1 MVYTCANR
9 IEWGGSG
16 RYKARHGGAERIES
30 PLASG
35 SATEVA
41 IVFEGVSELLL
52 TEVSKSVGTKAVTT
66 AVLDCAGVEV
76 LPVDVAVVVAE
87 PALRVGSLWD
97 G

>member
-1 MVYTCANR
+1 MISMTITATMIIMGTAILVLSSR
-9 IEWGGSG
+9 L
-16 RYKARHGGAERIES
+16 KAATLS
-30 PLASG
+30 ASG